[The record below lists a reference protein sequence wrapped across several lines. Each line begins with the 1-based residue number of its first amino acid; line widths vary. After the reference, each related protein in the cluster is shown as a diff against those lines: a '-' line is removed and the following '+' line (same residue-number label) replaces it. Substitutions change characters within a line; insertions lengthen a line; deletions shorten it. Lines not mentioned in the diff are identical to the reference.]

1 MYAYLVLELGLDP
14 SWVLDKAEIYEL
26 DALLEFS
33 YYKNKN
39 DWERSRMQI
48 MSTYQSQSTKKIDF
62 SDFMQFDWEN
72 EVIEDDSPEP
82 TDGTEFC
89 TNCADIFWRFC
100 LFTQISFRGIIY
112 SDILWRWYYASIKST
127 AKSR

>member
-72 EVIEDDSPEP
+72 EVVEDDSPEP
-82 TDGTEFC
+82 TETEM
-89 TNCADIFWRFC
+89 IEE
-100 LFTQISFRGIIY
+100 
-112 SDILWRWYYASIKST
+112 IKRVE
-127 AKSR
+127 KKKKKK